1 MDELQLDVVE
11 PIAITPISKVWQPPP
26 QSVYKLNFDAAIFTN
41 LNCSRFGATI
51 RNDRGEVMAA
61 MSIKGPHVTNN
72 EEAKALACRKA
83 LKFSIDVSFS
93 ELIIKGDNANVMRVV
108 CSLLSNHSLLGHI
121 IKDVKC
127 LMSGL
132 QYVSIN
138 SIRRE
143 GNKVAH
149 VLARNVK
156 NTLDDMSWLEDS
168 PPPVVDALYQDLINI
183 YK

>member
-11 PIAITPISKVWQPPP
+11 PTAITPISKVWQPPP
-26 QSVYKLNFDAAIFTN
+26 QLVYKLNFDAAIFTN

-61 MSIKGPHVTNN
+61 MSVKGPPITNN

-83 LKFSIDVSFS
+83 LEFSIDASFS
-93 ELIIKGDNANVMRVV
+93 ELIIEGDNANVMRVV
-108 CSLLSNHSLLGHI
+108 CSLLSNDSLLGHI

-127 LMSGL
+127 IMSSL
-132 QYVSIN
+132 QYVSVN

-149 VLARNVK
+149 ALARYAKIVF
-156 NTLDDMSWLEDS
+156 DDMYWLEDS
-168 PPPVVDALYQDLINI
+168 SPLVVDDLYFDIMNLNE
-183 YK
+183 